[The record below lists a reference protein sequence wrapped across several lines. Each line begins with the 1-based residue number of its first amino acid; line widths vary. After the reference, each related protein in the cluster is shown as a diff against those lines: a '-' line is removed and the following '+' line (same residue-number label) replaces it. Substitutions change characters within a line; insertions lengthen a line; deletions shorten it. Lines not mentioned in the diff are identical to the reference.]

1 MIECYRIECQY
12 HDYNHCEDSVP
23 GCYNEKCVFEPMIS
37 KIKKQSIPKGYTEE
51 ELEKDSPIQS
61 MDA

>member
-1 MIECYRIECQY
+1 
-12 HDYNHCEDSVP
+12 
-23 GCYNEKCVFEPMIS
+23 MIS